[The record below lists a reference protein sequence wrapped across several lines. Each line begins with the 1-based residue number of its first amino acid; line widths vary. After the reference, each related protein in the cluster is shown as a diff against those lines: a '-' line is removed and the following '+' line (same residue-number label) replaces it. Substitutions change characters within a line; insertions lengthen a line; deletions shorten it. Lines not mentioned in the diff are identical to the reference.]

1 MSEPFAA
8 ISERLFEEFGSDL
21 PLSEIMIVLRRSRD
35 QLDIASPAMLPEL
48 LERLA
53 RERLNARVAGQHSR
67 ELRGEGGLDE
77 RARIDRR

>member
-53 RERLNARVAGQHSR
+53 RERLNARVAGHHSH
-67 ELRGEGGLDE
+67 EPRGEGDPDE
-77 RARIDRR
+77 RACTDRR